1 MVATVLIMLAAA
13 TLVVVQSLAGAT
25 GCRARRA
32 RDRVLD
38 SAHSPRSAR
47 RPPCAF
53 EQPRYRGTSRGTNG
67 GGMARTHVILSD
79 EVIAAI
85 EERVGERGRSR
96 FLEEAAREKLERL
109 ELEAAIRDGAGMLK
123 DRDYPHWRDTDSVK
137 EWVRASRR
145 GELTADDV
153 PAR

>member
-1 MVATVLIMLAAA
+1 
-13 TLVVVQSLAGAT
+13 
-25 GCRARRA
+25 
-32 RDRVLD
+32 
-38 SAHSPRSAR
+38 
-47 RPPCAF
+47 
-53 EQPRYRGTSRGTNG
+53 
-67 GGMARTHVILSD
+67 MARTHVILAD

-85 EERVGERGRSR
+85 DKRVGERSRSR

-123 DRDYPHWRDTDSVK
+123 DKDYPHWRDTDSVK
-137 EWVRASRR
+137 EWVRTSRR